1 MKFELGLLTRDPAA
15 AGERA
20 AQIERL
26 GFDGTFSFEGP
37 HGPFQ
42 PLVLAATATDR
53 IELSTA
59 IAVAFARSPMTTAQ
73 EAGDLQRI
81 SAGRFRLG
89 LGSQIRAHI
98 ERRFSMPWSQPAAR
112 MREYVL
118 AIRAIWQTWA
128 TGEPLAF
135 QGEFYRHDLMP
146 PFFNPGPNPFGDPP
160 IAVAGVGEKMVAV
173 AGEVADELPIHPF
186 HTPAHLA
193 AATLPAFARGLSAS
207 GRTREDVTVTCQ
219 TMVMIGR
226 DDEQIAVARQ
236 RCRAQLAFY
245 GSTPAYRGVLEHHG
259 YGDLQPEL
267 RQMTRD
273 NRWTGMAALIDDELV
288 DLVGVSGTPEQVGRA
303 IVVRNGGFAD
313 RTAFVLYNEA
323 GEDALP
329 ELLDAAR
336 AAGSP

>member
-1 MKFELGLLTRDPAA
+1 MKFELGLLTRDPTA
-15 AGERA
+15 AGIRA
-20 AQIERL
+20 AQIEEL

-42 PLVLAATATDR
+42 PLVLAAAATEQL
-53 IELSTA
+53 ELSTA
-59 IAVAFARSPMTTAQ
+59 IAVAFARSPMIMAQ
-73 EAGDLQRI
+73 EAQDLQRI

-89 LGSQIRAHI
+89 LGSQIRQHI
-98 ERRFSMPWSQPAAR
+98 ERRFDMPWSAPAAR

-118 AIRAIWQTWA
+118 AIRAIWHTWS

-135 QGEFYRHDLMP
+135 EGEFYRHDLMP
-146 PFFNPGPNPFGDPP
+146 PFFNPGANPFGDPT

-186 HTPAHLA
+186 HTPAHLEA
-193 AATLPAFARGLSAS
+193 VTLPALERGLAAAD
-207 GRTREDVTVTCQ
+207 RTVEDISITCQ

-226 DDEQIAVARQ
+226 DEDEVRVARD

-245 GSTPAYRGVLEHHG
+245 GSTPAYRGVLDHHG

-267 RQMTRD
+267 RTMTRE
-273 NRWTGMAALIDDELV
+273 NRWAEMSALIDDELV
-288 DLVGVSGTPEQVGRA
+288 DLVGVSGSPEEVGKA
-303 IVVRNGGFAD
+303 VAARNGPFAD

-323 GEDALP
+323 GDAGLP
-329 ELLDAAR
+329 ELLEAAR
-336 AAGSP
+336 AG